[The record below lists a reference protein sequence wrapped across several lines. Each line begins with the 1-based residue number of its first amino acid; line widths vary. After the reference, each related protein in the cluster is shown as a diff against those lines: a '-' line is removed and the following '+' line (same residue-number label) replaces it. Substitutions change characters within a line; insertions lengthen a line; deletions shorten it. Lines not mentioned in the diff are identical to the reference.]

1 MWRVRGRTQLTVIAL
16 AIATLILILY
26 RMSANDVAASSITKE
41 SRVHLTSMNS
51 VNALST
57 VTHRSEQIA
66 KQQVYE
72 AQIMADIRGR
82 EGYEDDRLG
91 RRLMFPND
99 NGVLS
104 GGNRADT
111 VKEDS
116 GRSWNSGVHAFK
128 GHKLVHLDLKGA
140 PPRVSYYEEFF
151 PLIRSLGAT
160 GILMEY
166 EDMFPFSGP
175 QFQDLPA
182 YNAYSKSDIQ
192 HILQLATNNEL
203 EIIPL
208 IQAFGHLEFLLKLER
223 YTELREVHKYPQ
235 VKYCENMHII
245 YIHSRKQQTEVLHGV
260 TGHDM

>member
-235 VKYCENMHII
+235 VRYCENMHII